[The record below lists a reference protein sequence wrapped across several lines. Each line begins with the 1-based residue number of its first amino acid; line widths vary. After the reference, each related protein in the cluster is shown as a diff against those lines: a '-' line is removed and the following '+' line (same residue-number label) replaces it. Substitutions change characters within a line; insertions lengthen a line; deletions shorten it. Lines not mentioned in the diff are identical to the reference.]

1 MNELPTTMDDSL
13 TNALGGMQ
21 LRDYLSLVQ
30 RRRWWIIVPAI
41 GLFVAT
47 TVIAWRIPNT
57 YRSETVIL
65 VDPQKVPD
73 SLVQSPVSGGV
84 ADRLSTIRQLATS
97 PTRLQLLIDKLDL
110 YPEFR
115 LSHDPERGIASMQ
128 KNINIEVADSG
139 GQRLSAFKIAY
150 YARTP
155 QEAALVANE
164 LAKMVI
170 EDNLQAR
177 TQAFSGAEKFL
188 DGELE
193 DTKKQLEAKE
203 NEVQR
208 IKTQYVM
215 DLPESKQF
223 HLEALNSLRAQLR
236 ASQDRVNQDK
246 QEKVYLES
254 TMNGAGAPP
263 TVDLDSGT
271 GAATSPYQATIQRDE
286 SKLAEMLARYGPQY
300 PDVRKLRNEIAALK
314 AQAAQDAKEQ
324 PVQEQEDPIK
334 VARRARH
341 NNPVVQAQI
350 TKLDQEIA
358 EETKRQADI
367 QPEIEFHVSKLQRE
381 PIFEQQIAG
390 LMRDYDSLRGHYNR
404 LLDKKLSADMALQL
418 ENRQQGERFV
428 ALDEAPIPQRPAG
441 PNRPLFSLAGLIGG
455 LLGGFALAMV
465 IDMSDESVRTEA
477 EAARIFGKPVLS
489 GIPRIVS
496 AHELRMSRLRVI
508 ATLTGT
514 VIVSAALGLLV
525 SMVSGRFL

>member
-1 MNELPTTMDDSL
+1 
-13 TNALGGMQ
+13 
-21 LRDYLSLVQ
+21 
-30 RRRWWIIVPAI
+30 
-41 GLFVAT
+41 
-47 TVIAWRIPNT
+47 
-57 YRSETVIL
+57 
-65 VDPQKVPD
+65 
-73 SLVQSPVSGGV
+73 
-84 ADRLSTIRQLATS
+84 
-97 PTRLQLLIDKLDL
+97 
-110 YPEFR
+110 
-115 LSHDPERGIASMQ
+115 
-128 KNINIEVADSG
+128 
-139 GQRLSAFKIAY
+139 
-150 YARTP
+150 
-155 QEAALVANE
+155 
-164 LAKMVI
+164 
-170 EDNLQAR
+170 
-177 TQAFSGAEKFL
+177 
-188 DGELE
+188 
-193 DTKKQLEAKE
+193 
-203 NEVQR
+203 
-208 IKTQYVM
+208 M

-223 HLEALNSLRAQLR
+223 HLEALNSLRNQLR

-324 PVQEQEDPIK
+324 PVQEQEDPVK
-334 VARRARH
+334 VAKRARH
-341 NNPVVQAQI
+341 NNPVVLAQI
-350 TKLDQEIA
+350 AKLDQEIA
-358 EETKRQADI
+358 EETKRQNDI

-428 ALDEAPIPQRPAG
+428 PLDEAPIPQRPAG

-465 IDMSDESVRTEA
+465 IDMTDESVRTEA

-496 AHELRMSRLRVI
+496 AHELRVSRLRVI
-508 ATLTGT
+508 AALTGT
-514 VIVSAALGLLV
+514 VIVSAVLGFLV